1 MKKAS
6 KIIVIFIFAMSVFV
20 GVGAVEV
27 FADTASQRCFPL
39 QSESKR
45 SARQIFCKTKR
56 KKGCF
61 KVEQV

>member
-27 FADTASQRCFPL
+27 FADTAS
-39 QSESKR
+39 
-45 SARQIFCKTKR
+45 
-56 KKGCF
+56 
-61 KVEQV
+61 

>member
-6 KIIVIFIFAMSVFV
+6 KIIAIFIFAMSVFV

-27 FADTASQRCFPL
+27 
-39 QSESKR
+39 
-45 SARQIFCKTKR
+45 
-56 KKGCF
+56 CF